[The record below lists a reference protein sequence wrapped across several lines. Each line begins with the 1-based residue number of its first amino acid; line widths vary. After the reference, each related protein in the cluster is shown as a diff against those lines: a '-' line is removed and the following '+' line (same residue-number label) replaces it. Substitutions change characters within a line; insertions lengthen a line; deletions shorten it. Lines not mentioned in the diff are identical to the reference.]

1 MIPLIHAYALSGAL
15 IASLATWAFLQFPGL
30 LVWCAFIG
38 WAGFLHSGGDK
49 DSIPK
54 VMACMALGIVMCWL
68 VALGVGVAV
77 LPLPMPVA
85 AALLVAAVT
94 PVMIWLSR
102 LPLFGVVPASF
113 YGFATGF
120 AYLAQTPEAF
130 TVAAMTSI
138 SLKNVV
144 IVVPISLLIG
154 IGLGV
159 LQTRLVAVIGPKA
172 ASSGAAA

>member
-1 MIPLIHAYALSGAL
+1 
-15 IASLATWAFLQFPGL
+15 
-30 LVWCAFIG
+30 
-38 WAGFLHSGGDK
+38 
-49 DSIPK
+49 
-54 VMACMALGIVMCWL
+54 
-68 VALGVGVAV
+68 
-77 LPLPMPVA
+77 
-85 AALLVAAVT
+85 
-94 PVMIWLSR
+94 MIWLSR

>member
-1 MIPLIHAYALSGAL
+1 MFPLIHAYALSGAL
-15 IASLATWAFLQFPGL
+15 IASLATWGFLQFPGL

-54 VMACMALGIVMCWL
+54 VMACMALGIAMCWL
-68 VALGVGVAV
+68 VAIGVGTAV

-85 AALLVAAVT
+85 AAVLVAAVT

-102 LPLFGVVPASF
+102 VPLFSVVPASF

-120 AYLAQTPEAF
+120 AYLAQTPDAF
-130 TVAAMTSI
+130 TVTAMTSI
-138 SLKNVV
+138 TLKNVAV
-144 IVVPISLLIG
+144 VVPISLLIG

-159 LQTRLVAVIGPKA
+159 LQTKMVAALGPRADAGKA
-172 ASSGAAA
+172 A

>member
-1 MIPLIHAYALSGAL
+1 MFPIIHAYAVSGAL
-15 IASLATWAFLQFPGL
+15 IASLATFAFLQFPGL

-38 WAGFLHSGGDK
+38 WAGFLHSGGGK
-49 DSIPK
+49 EVIPK
-54 VMACMALGIVMCWL
+54 VMACMALGISMCWL
-68 VALGVGVAV
+68 VALGVGAGV
-77 LPLPMPVA
+77 LPLPVPVA

-120 AYLAQTPEAF
+120 AYLAQTPDAF
-130 TVAAMTSI
+130 TVAAMTSA
-138 SLKNVV
+138 SLKNVA

-159 LQTRLVAVIGPKA
+159 LQTRMVAVLGPKA
-172 ASSGAAA
+172 DGAQAAA